1 MAPRRPSEA
10 ERALWRDA
18 MRDVSPLGN
27 EPPPPAAA
35 PPPPEAPPPVIPPPA
50 SAAPSPRRP
59 RSSPTGAGLDRR
71 SAQRLKRGQMA
82 LEARLDLHGLTQ
94 AEAHGALRRFVA
106 RAQNDGLR
114 AVLIITGKG
123 GGEGVLRRAVPQW
136 LAEAE
141 CRPYIIG
148 TARAQPKD
156 GGEGALYVL
165 LRRRRD
171 AT

>member
-1 MAPRRPSEA
+1 MAPRRPSDA

-27 EPPPPAAA
+27 EPPPAVAEPPAPEAPSPAAPIVPPA
-35 PPPPEAPPPVIPPPA
+35 SPPPPRA
-50 SAAPSPRRP
+50 
-59 RSSPTGAGLDRR
+59 RSGPTGTGLDRR

-82 LEARLDLHGLTQ
+82 IEARLDLHGMTQ
-94 AEAHGALRRFVA
+94 AQAHGALLRFLG
-106 RAQNDGLR
+106 RAQADGLR

-123 GGEGVLRRAVPQW
+123 VGEGVLRRAVPQW

-141 CRPYIIG
+141 CRLFIIG
-148 TARAQPKD
+148 TAAAQPKD
-156 GGEGALYVL
+156 GGAGALYVL